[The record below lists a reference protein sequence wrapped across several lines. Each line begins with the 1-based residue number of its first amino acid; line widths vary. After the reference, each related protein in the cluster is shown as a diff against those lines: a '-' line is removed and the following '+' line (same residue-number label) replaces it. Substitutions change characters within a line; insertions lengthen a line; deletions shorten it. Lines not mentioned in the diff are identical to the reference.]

1 MSASRTPEQ
10 KIAETTAGTKAAAVV
25 AIIVQLGGVQLLAVS
40 GGGTGAT
47 LLFLASTAVLVAI
60 LGWLLVDLVHGR
72 SRPAGWRE
80 PLLWLGTVVLSAW
93 HAALTSDEGPLII
106 GVALYL
112 PVWVTLSH
120 YRTLRLENLPW
131 AADPPRHRRMWLLFV
146 PAHAAL
152 GYVVMA
158 GLGLNLDSDTI
169 RQTAAPLAA
178 AIGVAGYLSR
188 PGQWSDSVVIR
199 SRVAL
204 TALSCMTGLVLVTV
218 LDVAAQPSAYSIHF
232 GWLAPALAAV
242 LVLESLWYGYRGYLS
257 RRDRERE
264 SPETR

>member
-10 KIAETTAGTKAAAVV
+10 KIAETTAGAKAAAVV
-25 AIIVQLGGVQLLAVS
+25 AIIVQLGGVQLAVS

-47 LLFLASTAVLVAI
+47 MLFLASTAVLVAI

-120 YRTLRLENLPW
+120 YRTLRLENIPW
-131 AADPPRHRRMWLLFV
+131 AADPPRQRRMWLIVV
-146 PAHAAL
+146 PFHAAL
-152 GYVVMA
+152 GYVVMVS
-158 GLGLNLDSDTI
+158 LGLNLDSDTI

-218 LDVAAQPSAYSIHF
+218 LALAAQPAAYAIHF

-242 LVLESLWYGYRGYLS
+242 LVIESLWYGYRGYLS
-257 RRDRERE
+257 RRDRGRE
-264 SPETR
+264 IAETR